1 MGQKPS
7 VLCDGPE
14 RDRGAGVPPGRDCAG
29 NDGGVCI
36 RGRHHGDTCSEA
48 TADPP
53 WRGGKVL
60 MAPMYE
66 RGPVVEPGKDAQT
79 DPLTAE
85 RSYRTGQEAPA
96 ALKRPGNLG
105 ALWNFALIGIHG
117 LQTTRTLI
125 SRQKWLA
132 IRRPILYPRWRI

>member
-1 MGQKPS
+1 
-7 VLCDGPE
+7 
-14 RDRGAGVPPGRDCAG
+14 
-29 NDGGVCI
+29 
-36 RGRHHGDTCSEA
+36 
-48 TADPP
+48 
-53 WRGGKVL
+53 